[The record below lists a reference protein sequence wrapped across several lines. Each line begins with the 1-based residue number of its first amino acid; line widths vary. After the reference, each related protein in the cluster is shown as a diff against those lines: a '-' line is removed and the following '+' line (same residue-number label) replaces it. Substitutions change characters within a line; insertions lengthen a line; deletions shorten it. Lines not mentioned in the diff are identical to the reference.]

1 MNKSLIA
8 SVFQAKVL
16 FLDLFGK
23 VIQITSHDLTSGLP
37 KSFYDR
43 SKFPIIIL
51 DYHMLKQAP

>member
-23 VIQITSHDLTSGLP
+23 VIQIVSHLASGLP
-37 KSFYDR
+37 KSFYDG